1 MSLPLSDGDKV
12 TIRSRRP
19 GDRIRPFGCGYSRRL
34 KDVLIDRKMPR
45 HERDQLPLLSVD
57 GKIVWVP
64 GITIDDEARLRD
76 APQAWVAELEPVQE
90 SIE

>member
-1 MSLPLSDGDKV
+1 
-12 TIRSRRP
+12 
-19 GDRIRPFGCGYSRRL
+19 
-34 KDVLIDRKMPR
+34 MPR
-45 HERDQLPLLSVD
+45 HERDQLPLLSVA